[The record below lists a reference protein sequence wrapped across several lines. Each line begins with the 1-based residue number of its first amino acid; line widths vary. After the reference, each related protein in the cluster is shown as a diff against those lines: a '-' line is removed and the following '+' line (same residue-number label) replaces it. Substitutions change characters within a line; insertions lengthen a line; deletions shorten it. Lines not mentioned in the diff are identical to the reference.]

1 MMKIIFITYCL
12 FVISGFAQGAKI
24 QGGAIVKLTSS
35 KIKISGSLNIES
47 SSLTQTGSSTLS
59 LDANWTNSGTFTPN
73 NSDVYMT
80 GANSQT
86 ITNTSGETFNNLTL
100 SKSSGTVI
108 LPTSSTI
115 SVSGTLDFA
124 SSGLTTIH
132 ARNSG
137 LVRVSGNVS
146 RNGLGHVDGALAMY
160 FSGGDDG
167 NATFTIGNGQSYT
180 PVEIDINGTGGTA
193 GYLQATSNNRT
204 LDLLGSQL
212 DSDLNVEREYEIMP
226 TSSNS
231 YTLGASQT
239 YNMVIHYL
247 NPDDIRGGANSN
259 TFETALYEGSA
270 WASSLRPVGNRT
282 NSSVESLANKKFGTY
297 VVGPEDY
304 FIVLYS
310 TNSGSYSSAGSWS
323 LYGYGDARTSPF
335 APRNR
340 DIIFIGD
347 DDIITLNAD
356 VSKLA
361 QRTITVEKA
370 GPTNKSGTLLM
381 GNNLISGSGT
391 FNLLTEGVLGIGHA
405 EGITS
410 APTNAGNI
418 RLFERNYNLGNH
430 DQGHFIYTSASSAT
444 TGNGLPATMLNLGV
458 VSSNELLLDQNIT
471 VTNDVAISSG
481 TFNLDDRIITGT
493 GSGTFYMLNSSRL
506 KIGDI
511 NDLSVSAPTFGDY
524 QWNIDS
530 ETEFDGS
537 TQTVSNLPGNFPSSG
552 YGYLILNNAGT
563 KTADAA
569 MIVRKDMLIL
579 GGAYFLTGVGV
590 DQVQVYGNI
599 NSKNS
604 GLVNKGKVTIGQ

>member
-1 MMKIIFITYCL
+1 MKILFITYCL
-12 FVISGFAQGAKI
+12 LTTIGFAQGVKI
-24 QGGAIVKLTSS
+24 QGGAIVKLTGS
-35 KIKISGSLNIES
+35 KAKISGSLNIES
-47 SSLTQTGSSTLS
+47 SSLTQSGSSTIS
-59 LDANWTNSGTFTPN
+59 MDANWTNSGTFTPN
-73 NSDVYMT
+73 NSIIYFT

-86 ITNTSGETFNNLTL
+86 INNTSGETFNNLTL
-100 SKSSGTVI
+100 SKSSGTVF
-108 LPTSSTI
+108 LPSSSTI
-115 SVSGTLDFA
+115 SVNGTLDFA
-124 SSGLTTIH
+124 SSGLTTIY
-132 ARNSG
+132 ARNQG
-137 LVRVSGNVS
+137 LVRVAGNVS
-146 RNGLGHVDGALAMY
+146 RNGLGHVDGTLAMY
-160 FSGGDDG
+160 FTGGDDA
-167 NATFTIGNGQSYT
+167 NATFTIGNGASYT

-193 GYLQATSNNRT
+193 GYIQATSNNRT

-212 DSDLNVEREYEIMP
+212 DSDLNVEREYDIYP
-226 TSSNS
+226 TASAS

-259 TFETALYEGSA
+259 TFETALYEGSS
-270 WASSLRPVGNRT
+270 WASSLRPVGVRT
-282 NSSVESLANKKFGTY
+282 STSVESLANKKYGTY

-304 FIVLYS
+304 FIILYS

-340 DIIFIGD
+340 DIVNIADG
-347 DDIITLNAD
+347 DIITLYQD
-356 VSKLA
+356 ITKLQ
-361 QRTITVEKA
+361 QRSITVEKA
-370 GPTNKSGTLLM
+370 GPQNKSGTLAM
-381 GNNLISGSGT
+381 QEFLISGSGT
-391 FNLLTEGVLGIGHA
+391 FNLKSEGILGIGHS

-471 VTNDVAISSG
+471 VTNDVALSSG
-481 TFNLDDRIITGT
+481 TFNIDDKIITGT
-493 GSGTFYMLNSSRL
+493 ASGTFYMLNASRL

-511 NDLSVSAPTFGDY
+511 NDLSVSVPTFGDY
-524 QWNIDS
+524 QWNINS
-530 ETEFDGS
+530 ETEFYGS
-537 TQTVSNLPGNFPSSG
+537 TQTVSNFPTNFPSSG

-563 KTADAA
+563 KSADAA

-579 GGAYFLTGVGV
+579 GGAYFVTDVGV

-604 GLVNKGKVTIGQ
+604 GMVNKGTVTIGR